1 MDFRFNTVLKEHY
14 AFLVAD
20 AEGQVT
26 SGEHGLYDRD
36 TRFLSRYAW
45 GWSQD
50 GRDLQTLTSETPR
63 LDRYYAHHASIAGPS
78 QRLAVRR
85 ALSFGASGFV
95 DELIFEN
102 TSGEEQLLDLKL
114 GVGADFKDLF
124 EVRGWQ
130 GLVRLEPDAEV
141 SPAAVTF
148 GLTSSDG
155 LRQGV
160 TVSLEGPDAS
170 VSCAETGEGAGA
182 ACEFAWK
189 LTLAAGAVE
198 RLRVRVTI
206 DNPLAGPPGRA
217 EDYSTWRE
225 RFSSL
230 RPPGEL
236 RRVVERA
243 VDDLRGLLL
252 YPAEGQLPAAGIPW
266 FVAAFGRDAL
276 LTANLLLPYAP
287 QVAAGTLRYLGRHQ
301 GSKDDPRRGE
311 QPGKIMHE
319 LRFGELTRTGRAPH
333 SPYFG
338 TVDATPL
345 YLMLLEQHRLTTGSL
360 ELVRELAPVW
370 EAGLEWMLGPADV
383 DGDGFL
389 EYVPDRDGGLAVQA
403 WKDSHD
409 SMCHADGS
417 LAEGAVA
424 VAEVQGYAYAA
435 MRAAAIWCSLLGDV
449 PRAAELEA
457 RAEALAHRFHEVFWL
472 ERLGTYAMALDGD
485 KRPLEVLS
493 SNAGQ
498 LLWTGIV
505 PPGATERLVRTLEG
519 DELWSGWGIRT
530 LGSAEVRY
538 NPVSYHNGSV
548 WPHDSA
554 LIAAGMAR
562 YGYKAAARRVARALL
577 DLAAA
582 QTDLRLPE
590 LVAGYPRDERP
601 PVPYPV
607 ACRPQ
612 AWDAA
617 AVIHLLRYL

>member
-20 AEGQVT
+20 SDGQVT

-50 GRDLQTLTSETPR
+50 GKPLQTLNSETPR
-63 LDRYYAHHASIAGPS
+63 LDSYFGHHASIAGPS

-85 ALSFGASGFV
+85 AVRFGASGFL
-95 DELIFEN
+95 DELHFEN
-102 TSGEEQLLDLKL
+102 TSREEQTLDLKL
-114 GVGADFKDLF
+114 EVGADFKDLF
-124 EVRGWQ
+124 EVRGWK
-130 GLVRLEPDAEV
+130 GLERLEPEV
-141 SPAAVTF
+141 ATSPAGVTF
-148 GLTSSDG
+148 SLTSSDG
-155 LRQGV
+155 VRQA
-160 TVSLEGPDAS
+160 VSLTFTGPEATVCAPEEGGS
-170 VSCAETGEGAGA
+170 
-182 ACEFAWK
+182 ACRFGWK
-189 LTLAAGAVE
+189 LVLAAGASRSLTVSVTVE
-198 RLRVRVTI
+198 
-206 DNPLAGPPGRA
+206 NPLADALSGV
-217 EDYSTWRE
+217 EDYATWRE

-230 RPPGEL
+230 KPPGDL

-243 VDDLRGLLL
+243 VDDLRGLLV
-252 YPAEGQLPAAGIPW
+252 YTAEGPLPTAGIPW

-301 GSKDDPRRGE
+301 GTKDDPRRGE

-360 ELVRELAPVW
+360 DLVRELAPTW
-370 EAGLEWMLGPADV
+370 EACLEWILGPADV

-389 EYVPDRDGGLAVQA
+389 EYVPDHDGGLAVQA
-403 WKDSHD
+403 WKDSQD
-409 SMCHADGS
+409 SMNHADGS

-435 MRAAAIWCSLLGDV
+435 LRAAAIWYSLLGDV

-457 RAEALAHRFHEVFWL
+457 RAEALATKFHEVFWL
-472 ERLGTYAMALDGD
+472 EHLGTYAMALDGE

-519 DELWSGWGIRT
+519 EELWSGWGIRT
-530 LGSAEVRY
+530 LGTSELRY

-562 YGYKAAARRVARALL
+562 YGYKAAAKRVARALL

-582 QTDLRLPE
+582 QSDLRLPE